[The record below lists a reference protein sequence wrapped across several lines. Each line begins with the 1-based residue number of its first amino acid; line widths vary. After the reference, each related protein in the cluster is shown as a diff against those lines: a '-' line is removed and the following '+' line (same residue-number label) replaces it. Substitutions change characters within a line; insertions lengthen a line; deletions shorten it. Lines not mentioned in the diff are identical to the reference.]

1 MLTTRYGPLAWYRK
15 GPRGKVVRV
24 HAGSPVTGHRHHDH
38 APYFSLQPSLLH
50 MGRTKKAARKFNSVP
65 RKNFPEEPLYLTP
78 SKGGGYYPATINQK
92 IDDGKYKIVRKLGYG
107 PRSSTWLVSRT
118 QAHEPGHFA
127 VKIFT
132 VAASERAKIVEL
144 PILEE
149 VDKVSRSSSLE
160 LPGFYHCFWQETTMG
175 RHLCF
180 VMNPLSTSVRD
191 LQRDANNQRLPV
203 HAVQRIVFL
212 IHSTVCTTLK

>member
-1 MLTTRYGPLAWYRK
+1 
-15 GPRGKVVRV
+15 
-24 HAGSPVTGHRHHDH
+24 
-38 APYFSLQPSLLH
+38 

-92 IDDGKYKIVRKLGYG
+92 IDNGKYKIVRKLGYG

-203 HAVQRIVFL
+203 HAVQRIVWSVSNSLNGLHNVKIMHGSTFL
-212 IHSTVCTTLK
+212 IRDLFHSVILLTHS